1 MAVLKLALLLALA
14 IFLIP
19 AAALSQHPTTFVREW
34 LVVGAFAV
42 NPERDPLGTDHL
54 GGEVDALPRSGQ
66 LVGAKG
72 WFVAK
77 TDEHGRLNFARLG
90 VQPQERSVVYAHV
103 YIFVPQAVE
112 AVLLVGSDDGVAVRV
127 NGNLLHEH
135 LVLRG
140 WRADQDTLREQLG
153 AGWNTVLC
161 KVFNNLG
168 GYGLSLRLTG
178 PRGEAIEGVRY
189 AADMP
194 ADFRLAVVPA
204 RFELAELS
212 IAPYARLSRSGVL
225 QAQVMARLRPHGT
238 TPVTSLRCELQV
250 AGKGYIAQRK
260 GRLRGEPLTVAW
272 TLPLAELLN
281 VALAGGTLSA
291 RATWGGGATTAALPV
306 TAEQALRPALA
317 GVEVTE
323 LVSLSTRNRIM
334 HGEALLALSKELA
347 VHNLYLRITAPQA
360 AVSAVYGGA
369 SLTPSPRP
377 LGFWQAT
384 VHPVEARFAMPP
396 VSAGRA
402 TRLALDITEREA
414 MPRVFLEL
422 ATVDYSSLQE
432 DLTYGRVYRPGAEV
446 GQTELWRQL
455 AVAFKGADAGAFR
468 AAVREFYERTE
479 PLRHAMKTDT
489 IHVVG
494 NAHID
499 MAWLW
504 RWQETVQ
511 VCEQTFRQ
519 AMEFMR
525 IDSTF
530 TYAQSQ
536 AQAYEWMERYH
547 PELLAEIRE
556 MVRRGQ
562 WLVVG
567 GMWVE
572 PDCNLPAGE
581 ALVRQILYGKQYLR
595 EKLGA
600 EPRVAWTPDTFGYA
614 WTLPQIYKKSG
625 FDYFVTTKLWW
636 NDTTP
641 PEHQLFWWEAPDG
654 SRVLTVVPRSYVE
667 DLDEERTLR
676 NLRDFRQATGANH
689 LLVLYGVGD
698 HGGGPTKEMLARF
711 DHMTSMRLY
720 PTAVKSSPEAF
731 FRAVET
737 MPDLPTVRNELYL
750 QTHRGTFTTQGAI
763 KKRNRQT
770 EVLLETTEKFASF
783 APLPYP
789 REELHRA
796 WKGALFNQFHDILPG
811 SSIPEVYGDAHALYD
826 TCQALAGAVLD
837 SALRALC
844 ANVNT
849 RGKGVPVV
857 VFNQLSWERNDLAWV
872 RLPRGMQERNWIAVD
887 AKGVVHAAQPHRDGL
902 LFEVSGVPGMGYKV
916 FWLRPANGRAW
927 PDAPQAFPWTLRNA
941 CWELHL
947 DPHTGDVASLVDRKK
962 GRHILAGPGNQLQ
975 FFEDLP
981 QEYDAWNIGYTGKE
995 WRTDPS
1001 PEMEVLAQGPLFAS
1015 IRLIRRFGQSR
1026 FIQDIT
1032 LYRRLR
1038 RIDIATVAHWHETH
1052 VLAKAAFPVAVQGR
1066 AATYEIPYGWIHRT
1080 TVPATP
1086 AEKAMFEVP
1095 AQKWV
1100 DLTDDS
1106 VQYGVSLLNDCK
1118 YGHDVRGN
1126 LMRITLLRSP
1136 KSPDPNADIGQH
1148 EFTYSLYPHPG
1159 GWQEAETHRR
1169 AYELNYPLQA
1179 VLTEVHPGSLGKEGT
1194 FVRLEAGA
1202 GVVLSAVKHAEQG
1215 EGIVVRL
1222 YELFGKT
1229 TPVRLCFA
1237 EDVMAAHETDL
1248 LERPIATVP
1257 VNRGTIATE
1266 VSPFEIKTLLVRG
1279 AGRRQS
1285 GKR

>member
-1 MAVLKLALLLALA
+1 MLKLAPFLALA
-14 IFLIP
+14 ILLMP
-19 AAALSQHPTTFVREW
+19 VAALSQQHDTFVREW
-34 LVVGAFAV
+34 LVIGAFAV
-42 NPERDPLGTDHL
+42 DPERDPLGTDHL
-54 GGEVDALPRSGQ
+54 GGELDALPRSGQ
-66 LVGAKG
+66 LVGTKN
-72 WFVAK
+72 WFVAE
-77 TDEHGRLNFARLG
+77 TDEHGRLNFVRLG

-103 YIFVPQAVE
+103 YVFVPQAVE
-112 AVLLVGSDDGVAVRV
+112 AMLLVGSDDGVAVRV

-140 WRADQDTLREQLG
+140 WRADQDTVREQLG

-178 PRGEAIEGVRY
+178 PQGEVIEGLRC
-189 AADMP
+189 AAEMP
-194 ADFRLAVVPA
+194 SDFRQALVPA
-204 RFELAELS
+204 RFELTDLS
-212 IAPYARLSRSGVL
+212 IAPHARLGRNGAL
-225 QAQVMARLRPHGT
+225 QVHVTAKLRPHGT
-238 TPVTSLRCELQV
+238 TRVASVRCELEM
-250 AGKGYIAQRK
+250 AGKRFSMRK
-260 GRLRGEPLTVAW
+260 TGKLRGQPLTIPW
-272 TLPLAELLN
+272 TVPLGELLD
-281 VALAGGTLSA
+281 VALAGGMLSA
-291 RATWGGGATTAALPV
+291 QSTWGSGATSAALHV
-306 TAEQALRPALA
+306 TPEQALRPVLA
-317 GVEVTE
+317 GVEVTD
-323 LVSLSTRNRIM
+323 LVSFARRNGAL
-334 HGEALLALSKELA
+334 HGQALLAIPKELA
-347 VHNLYLRITAPQA
+347 VHDLYLRVTVPQA
-360 AVSAVYGGA
+360 AASASYGGA
-369 SLTPSPRP
+369 ALTPSPRT
-377 LGFWQAT
+377 LGPWQAM
-384 VHPVEARFAMPP
+384 VHPAEARFALPP
-396 VSAGRA
+396 ISPGLA
-402 TRLALDITEREA
+402 TALALDINHPGG
-414 MPRVFLEL
+414 MPQVFLEL
-422 ATVDYSSLQE
+422 ATVDYASLRE
-432 DLTYGRVYRPGAEV
+432 DLTYAEIYRPGLEF
-446 GQTELWRQL
+446 GQAELWRRL
-455 AVAFKGADAGAFR
+455 AVALKGADANGFR
-468 AAVREFYERTE
+468 TVVREFHERTE
-479 PLRHAMKTDT
+479 PLRVAMKSDT

-519 AMEFMR
+519 AAAFMR
-525 IDSTF
+525 VDSTF

-556 MVRRGQ
+556 MIQRGQ

-595 EKLGA
+595 ERLGA
-600 EPRVAWTPDTFGYA
+600 DPRVAWTPDTFGYA

-654 SRVLTVVPRSYVE
+654 SRILTVVPRSYVE
-667 DLDEERTLR
+667 DLDEGRTLR

-711 DHMTSMRLY
+711 DHMTSARLY

-731 FRAVET
+731 FRAVEAI
-737 MPDLPTVRNELYL
+737 PDLPTVRNELYL

-837 SALRALC
+837 SSLRALC
-844 ANVNT
+844 ANVDT
-849 RGKGVPVV
+849 RGKGLPVV
-857 VFNQLSWERNDLAWV
+857 VFNQLSWERNDVAWV
-872 RLPRGMQERNWIAVD
+872 RLPGGMLEGNWIAVD
-887 AKGVVHAAQPHRDGL
+887 GKGVVHAAQPYRDGV

-916 FWLRPANGRAW
+916 FWLRRADHRAW
-927 PDAPQAFPWTLRNA
+927 PDAPQASPWTLRNA
-941 CWELHL
+941 FWDLQL
-947 DPHTGDVASLVDRKK
+947 DARTGDIASIADRKS
-962 GRHILAGPGNQLQ
+962 GRQILAGPGNQLQ

-995 WRTDPS
+995 WRTEPS

-1015 IRLIRRFGQSR
+1015 LRVVRRFGQSR

-1032 LYRRLR
+1032 LYRRLP
-1038 RIDIATVAHWHETH
+1038 RIDIATTAHWHEAH
-1052 VLAKAAFPVAVQGR
+1052 VLAKAAFPVAVQGQ
-1066 AATYEIPYGWIHRT
+1066 AAIYEIPYGWVQRT
-1080 TVPATP
+1080 TVPSTP

-1106 VQYGVSLLNDCK
+1106 GLHGVSLLNDCK

-1136 KSPDPNADIGQH
+1136 KSPDPNADMGQH
-1148 EFTYSLYPHPG
+1148 EFTYSLYPHLG
-1159 GWQEAETHRR
+1159 NWQEAETHRR
-1169 AYELNYPLQA
+1169 AYELNYPLQV
-1179 VLTEVHPGSLGKEGT
+1179 VLTEAHPGPLGREGS

-1202 GVVLSAVKHAEQG
+1202 GVVLSAVKNAEQG
-1215 EGIVVRL
+1215 EGIVVRM
-1222 YELFGKT
+1222 YELFGKKT
-1229 TPVRLCFA
+1229 SVRLCFA
-1237 EDVMAAHETDL
+1237 DNVLAAHETDL
-1248 LERPIATVP
+1248 LERPIAAVP
-1257 VNRGTIATE
+1257 VSAKTVATE
-1266 VSPFEIKTLLVRG
+1266 VSPFEIKTLLVRF
-1279 AGRRQS
+1279 ASQRRS
-1285 GKR
+1285 GNR